1 VVVAIR
7 TGSSPAPWIDDP
19 RALSTAIELLAE
31 SDAKARARGR
41 R

>member
-1 VVVAIR
+1 MVVALR
-7 TGSSPAPWIDDP
+7 TGSSPAPWVDDP

-31 SDAKARARGR
+31 ADRRAKARR